1 MKNNF
6 CAVFSSSVGKTAFAV
21 GLFALCLNTEAVTT
35 YALIGS
41 RQPVGTDVRFSA
53 ADNWSE
59 SRFPVSDPADTK
71 FRIFGYGRTLLNDLP
86 DDFMIYGIEYTQGAD
101 ASTVK
106 GNPLNICK
114 GGISIGVK
122 SSGVVT
128 QRFENALNF
137 REASSLNAVDPG
149 DCLYMAGPVNLLA
162 VDPGDRKLN
171 FGSSTSKGTIVV
183 AGGLRSEEVSPS
195 CYEKETVLSGCTV
208 VFASDVY
215 LPHVGLQHGAHLIIR
230 GGARFEPWGAVKNP
244 NGVAIT
250 YSKFANGTVD
260 IEDGFFVPSGR
271 VIIGQV
277 AGQRVTLNIHEKGIL
292 DSGNLGL
299 RLGNNGYAD
308 LNVRGGTFFYR
319 SSGDANFAEHGS
331 TRLNIYSG
339 RVVVGDN
346 GTGDDRLKIYST
358 STKEP
363 VEEKN
368 TVNLAGGELVCCGFK
383 NETPDSLRKNDPI
396 YLYFDG
402 GVLRCTLSGNAF
414 SFKFGGNAEQ
424 INAIV
429 RSGGLKIDVRDNDVV
444 WNAVRLRSTD
454 ETGMTDGGM
463 EKFGGGK
470 FTLGAKAEYTG
481 LTKIVGGT
489 FHIADTAHFSGAVEL
504 RPRTALSFDGE
515 TLQLKSLKS
524 KSGVVKLAS
533 GQSLELESA
542 PEIEDM
548 LVFDVD
554 ASAASTRTL
563 LAATGLAGEIAA
575 KCAVRSPVAG
585 MACTFSVD
593 GDSLVLTVAAGEA
606 PGAPALAAS
615 EDVELIG
622 RKDATVKFGDE
633 GWEKLALSGGVLSY
647 TGNGLNLDGGDVRL
661 QSSSTFSLASG
672 AGNVAIDGPFDVSL
686 ASPSVNPLA
695 IFKTA
700 PGNRF
705 NFVGEWNEFVYPWTA
720 TWGRILLGGGN
731 FVFGPSLEGTFRQ
744 LSFSPASLVTV
755 QDSSLSLAATTA
767 SATINPAVV
776 GERTAMVLDGARI
789 KADSAGSGTF
799 DDYLAGVTTLVLG
812 ENGVNID
819 TCGND
824 VTILQTLTPTGVSTT
839 AGLVKTG
846 EGTLKLGGKSNWMF
860 GPLVVSNGTLKAAFD
875 TGIHRAYPEGAMALW
890 TFDGDDP
897 YADKTG
903 HGYDLAQAHPG
914 DSDFADVT
922 FKSENAMTG
931 KAAFFSE
938 SKKGALKAMNIT
950 CTKFVRQ
957 TVSAW
962 VRLKDGKRSRGNAN
976 IVSTRVKADFS
987 ATGNT
992 FDLAYKSIAKT
1003 NGIEVVGQKTG
1014 FGTVWGGAQATIWD
1028 SVVGQSPSVGEW
1040 HHVLMVNDNGVYSS
1054 YLDGVC
1060 YVDRYKGTAV
1070 GFLDSGYLITIGQG
1084 IANGEFM
1091 EPGGMI
1097 DEVAIYPRALSAA
1110 EVAQIYSGAAKE
1122 AVFPVTVCEG
1132 AVWDMNCTTAK
1143 VTSVAG
1149 AGSITN
1155 GQLTVAQAIYLD
1167 ASAEGVLHIEN
1178 PNFESREGTLSLGI
1192 SEDEKAPLNTPLAI
1206 LTYREMSEASAANL
1220 EKWTLTGLGLRGEYR
1235 KARISVDRQECV
1247 VYATVEPSG
1256 LMLIVR

>member
-1 MKNNF
+1 MKTLILGVFAF
-6 CAVFSSSVGKTAFAV
+6 CAVCRLSAGT
-21 GLFALCLNTEAVTT
+21 L
-35 YALIGS
+35 YALLCGS
-41 RQPVGTDVRFSA
+41 SAENPVKFSVVG
-53 ADNWSE
+53 NWSNQI
-59 SRFPVSDPADTK
+59 FPVSDSADTTI
-71 FRIFGYGRTLLNDLP
+71 RIFGYDKTLLNDLP
-86 DDFMIYGIEYTQGAD
+86 EDFNIYQLQFTSGCKSSIIT
-101 ASTVK
+101 
-106 GNPLNICK
+106 GNAFNIHS
-114 GGISIGVK
+114 GGISIDSV
-122 SSGVVT
+122 SSNATT

-137 REASSLNAVDPG
+137 YRSCSITASKACDFLYLGGRVNHLADSL
-149 DCLYMAGPVNLLA
+149 
-162 VDPGDRKLN
+162 
-171 FGSSTSKGTIVV
+171 GSRRFTFNSNCSGTVV
-183 AGGLRSEEVSPS
+183 IAGGLSIVQQEGDDLLS
-195 CYEKETVLSGCTV
+195 CWEKASNLDGGTLVI
-208 VFASDVY
+208 ASDVTLPY
-215 LPHVGLQHGAHLIIR
+215 LGMSNARLVIDNGAKFNTWGNIR
-230 GGARFEPWGAVKNP
+230 NEEKFA
-244 NGVAIT
+244 T
-250 YSKFANGTVD
+250 SYSKYTSGTID
-260 IEDGFFVPSGR
+260 IKDGIFKPSGR
-271 VIIGQV
+271 TIFGNT
-277 AGQRVTLNIHEKGIL
+277 GGKKVTVNIYEKGVL
-292 DSGNLGL
+292 DSGSLGL

-308 LNVRGGTFFYR
+308 INVRGGVFFFR
-319 SSGDANFAEHGS
+319 SNGDCNFAEHGS
-331 TRLNIYSG
+331 TRFNIYSG
-339 RVVVGDN
+339 RVVVGNN

-368 TVNLAGGELVCCGFK
+368 AVNLAGGELICGGFK
-383 NETPDSLRKNDPI
+383 NETQAARKNDPI
-396 YLYFDG
+396 YLFLDG
-402 GVLRCTLSGNAF
+402 GILRYRLSNSVF
-414 SFKFGGNAEQ
+414 SFNFGGNAEQ
-424 INAIV
+424 IKAIV
-429 RSGGLKIDVRDNDVV
+429 RSGGFKIDVRDNDVV
-444 WNAVRLRSTD
+444 WNEVKLCSTD
-454 ETGMTDGGM
+454 ENGMTDGGL
-463 EKFGGGK
+463 EKFGSGK
-470 FTLGAKAEYTG
+470 FTLDASAEYTG
-481 LTKIVGGT
+481 LTKIIGGT
-489 FHIADTAHFSGAVEL
+489 FHVANTSFFSGALEL
-504 RPRTALSFDGE
+504 RPRTTLSFGGE
-515 TLQLKSLKS
+515 TLRLKSLKS
-524 KSGVVKLAS
+524 KSGIVKLAA

-606 PGAPALAAS
+606 PVAPALAAS

-700 PGNRF
+700 SGNRF

-767 SATINPAVV
+767 SATINPAVF
-776 GERTAMVLDGARI
+776 GDRTTMVLDGACL
-789 KADSAGSGTF
+789 KAESAGSGTF

-875 TGIHRAYPEGAMALW
+875 TGIHRLYPEGAMALW
-890 TFDGDDP
+890 TFDGDNP
-897 YADKTG
+897 YEDKTG
-903 HGYDLAQAHPG
+903 HGYDLEQTYQVNSNF
-914 DSDFADVT
+914 DKVT

-938 SKKGALKAMNIT
+938 SKKCSLKASNIT
-950 CTKFVRQ
+950 STTFTRQ

-962 VRLKDGKRSRGNAN
+962 VRLKDGNRSRGNAG

-987 ATGNT
+987 QDAGNN
-992 FDLAYKSIAKT
+992 FDLAYKLISKT
-1003 NGIEVVGQKTG
+1003 NGIDVVGQKTG
-1014 FGTVWGGAQATIWD
+1014 FGTIWGGAQATIWD
-1028 SVVGQSPSVGEW
+1028 SVVGKSPSVGEW

-1060 YVDRYKGTAV
+1060 YVDKYKGSSV
-1070 GFLDSGYLITIGQG
+1070 GFLSSGYLITIGQG
-1084 IANGEFM
+1084 TANNEFM

-1097 DEVAIYPRALSAA
+1097 DEIAIYPRALSADEIA
-1110 EVAQIYSGAAKE
+1110 LIYSGNAKN
-1122 AVFPVTVCEG
+1122 AQFPATVCEG

-1143 VTSVAG
+1143 VTSVTG

-1155 GQLTVAQAIYLD
+1155 GQLTVAQGICFDLA
-1167 ASAEGVLHIEN
+1167 AQSVLHIEN
-1178 PNFESREGTLSLGI
+1178 PCFETSEGTLDLGFP
-1192 SEDEKAPLNTPLAI
+1192 ENVKAPLNTPIELFSFD
-1206 LTYREMSEASAANL
+1206 EMSAESAANL
-1220 EKWTLTGLGLRGEYR
+1220 EKWSVTGLGLRGENR
-1235 KARISVDRQECV
+1235 KAVISVDQEDGV
-1247 VYATVEPSG
+1247 VYATVQPTA
-1256 LMLIVR
+1256 LFMIVR

>member
-1 MKNNF
+1 MKTLILGVFAF
-6 CAVFSSSVGKTAFAV
+6 CAVCRV
-21 GLFALCLNTEAVTT
+21 CAVTT
-35 YALIGS
+35 YALMGNKQS
-41 RQPVGTDVRFSA
+41 VGTDVRFSA
-53 ADNWSE
+53 ADNWNE

-86 DDFMIYGIEYTQGAD
+86 DDFMIYGIEYTQGAA
-101 ASTVK
+101 ASTIR
-106 GNPLNICK
+106 GNPLNIHK
-114 GGISIGVK
+114 GGISAGAK

-149 DCLYMAGPVNLLA
+149 DCLYLAGPVNLLA
-162 VDPGDRKLN
+162 ADPGDRKLN

-244 NGVAIT
+244 NGVAVT

-260 IEDGFFVPSGR
+260 IEDGFFVPSGKM
-271 VIIGQV
+271 IIGQV
-277 AGQRVTLNIHEKGIL
+277 AGQRVTINIHEKGIL
-292 DSGNLGL
+292 DSGNGGL

-308 LNVRGGTFFYR
+308 INVRGGTFFYR
-319 SSGDANFAEHGS
+319 SNGDANFAEHGS
-331 TRLNIYSG
+331 TRLNLYSG
-339 RVVVGDN
+339 RVVVGNN

-358 STKEP
+358 STKDP

-396 YLYFDG
+396 YLYLDG
-402 GVLRCTLSGNAF
+402 GILRYRLSGDAF
-414 SFKFGGNAEQ
+414 FFKFGGNAEQ
-424 INAIV
+424 IKAIV
-429 RSGGLKIDVRDNDVV
+429 RSGGFKIDVRDNDVV
-444 WNAVRLRSTD
+444 WNDVKLRPTD
-454 ETGMTDGGM
+454 EEGKTDGGF
-463 EKFGGGK
+463 EKTGSGK
-470 FTLGAKAEYTG
+470 FTLGASAEYTG
-481 LTKIVGGT
+481 LTKIIGGA
-489 FHIADTAHFSGAVEL
+489 FHIANTSYFSGAVEL

-533 GQSLELESA
+533 GQSLQLETA
-542 PEIEDM
+542 PVAEDII
-548 LVFDVD
+548 VFDVD
-554 ASAASTRTL
+554 VSANGSRTL
-563 LAATGLAGEIAA
+563 CVAPGLDDALAA
-575 KCAVRSPVAG
+575 KCAVKTPQSG
-585 MACTFSVD
+585 KSCTFSAEN
-593 GDSLVLTVAAGEA
+593 GALVLTVADGEA
-606 PGAPALAAS
+606 PAAPRFALC
-615 EDVELIG
+615 EDPELISEEEL
-622 RKDATVKFGDE
+622 DFNEE
-633 GWEKLALSGGVLSY
+633 GWERLALSGGHLNY
-647 TGNGLNLDGGDVRL
+647 TGARELVLDSGDVRL
-661 QSSSTFSLASG
+661 QSETELRLRGADITFA
-672 AGNVAIDGPFDVSL
+672 APPDVSL
-686 ASPSVNPLA
+686 ASPSKNPLVVLSSGSNT
-695 IFKTA
+695 F
-700 PGNRF
+700 RF
-705 NFVGEWNEFVYPWTA
+705 TGDWTGYAYPWTKPWMNFLFEA
-720 TWGRILLGGGN
+720 GRY
-731 FVFGPSLEGTFRQ
+731 VFGPDLQGEFEISPVKGSTVFTMEDTVLELRPTKADVAF
-744 LSFSPASLVTV
+744 
-755 QDSSLSLAATTA
+755 
-767 SATINPAVV
+767 NPAMPDN
-776 GERTAMVLDGARI
+776 RSAMVLDGVTLRAVPG
-789 KADSAGSGTF
+789 GSGSFTN
-799 DDYLAGVTTLVLG
+799 YLEGVTALVLG
-812 ENGVNID
+812 ERGAAFD
-819 TCGND
+819 TCGTN
-824 VTILQTLTPTGVSTT
+824 VTITQTLYPTGFVAA
-839 AGLVKTG
+839 AGVVKLG
-846 EGTLKLGGKSNWMF
+846 EGTLELGGRMNWMT
-860 GPLVVSNGTLKAAFD
+860 GPLVVSNGTLKAGFD

-950 CTKFVRQ
+950 CTKSVRQ

-1003 NGIEVVGQKTG
+1003 NGIEVVGKNTG
-1014 FGTVWGGAQATIWD
+1014 FGTVWGNAQATIWD

-1084 IANGEFM
+1084 IANSEFM

-1097 DEVAIYPRALSAA
+1097 DEVAIYPRALSVD
-1110 EVAQIYSGAAKE
+1110 EIAQIYSGAAKE

-1143 VTSVAG
+1143 VMSVAG

-1155 GQLTVAQAIYLD
+1155 GQLTVAQGITFDLA
-1167 ASAEGVLHIEN
+1167 AQSVLHIEN
-1178 PNFESREGTLSLGI
+1178 PCFVTTEGTLDLGFP
-1192 SEDEKAPLNTPLAI
+1192 EDVKAPLNTPIALF
-1206 LTYREMSEASAANL
+1206 TFDEMSAESAANL
-1220 EKWTLTGLGLRGEYR
+1220 EKWSAAGLGLRGAMRRAVITVDLEEG
-1235 KARISVDRQECV
+1235 AVSV
-1247 VYATVEPSG
+1247 TVQPTA
-1256 LMLIVR
+1256 LFMIVR